1 MNMSNA
7 AAWAMLVGLAIPF
20 ATGLLVKASWPAWSK
35 ALVTVIFSA
44 AVGFGT
50 IWVAG
55 SLALSWTNVLVTVAA
70 VVGAATV
77 SFRYI
82 VDRVPGLKDFLYSVW
97 VKDPVTPTAKD

>member
-1 MNMSNA
+1 MSNA
-7 AAWAMLVGLAIPF
+7 AAWALLVGLAVPF
-20 ATGLLVKASWPAWSK
+20 ATGLLVKASWPAWGK
-35 ALVTVIFSA
+35 ALVCVIFSA

-55 SLALSWTNVLVTVAA
+55 ELALTWSNALVTIAA

-82 VDRVPGLKDFLYSVW
+82 VDRVPGLKDWLYSVW
-97 VKDPVTPTAKD
+97 IKDVD